1 MERTRFEPSRQPV
14 PLACSTIPEEV
25 ADQEQAQ
32 DRFGINRR
40 APGLAMKAL
49 KPVPPAGSGI
59 TGGQRRRALGAR
71 RPLRALRLGE
81 RLGHEPNTAQ
91 PMDLERSYQ
100 GLKRGHAIMQM
111 RLMRHTV
118 SVHTGARRSVSA
130 TFTTTTRRLR
140 RHLLV
145 LVAWQLSCT
154 LARIF
159 LEGTMSQCVCGHPEE
174 AHLFGGRCRVPGCM
188 CDRFWPI
195 PEISDGALGSSARS
209 SPLADD
215 RRRLPQSRSPR
226 EQQYWPEL
234 WAASQRDC

>member
-1 MERTRFEPSRQPV
+1 
-14 PLACSTIPEEV
+14 
-25 ADQEQAQ
+25 
-32 DRFGINRR
+32 
-40 APGLAMKAL
+40 MKAL

-71 RPLRALRLGE
+71 RPFRALRLGE

-195 PEISDGALGSSARS
+195 PEISAHQMWS
-209 SPLADD
+209 
-215 RRRLPQSRSPR
+215 RLMRTR
-226 EQQYWPEL
+226 GI
-234 WAASQRDC
+234 RH